1 MGQFVHCQGKST
13 YICSVFKD
21 FFVFMLKRIFNK
33 DHLGVTILS
42 LLIVWFFSVVTMNLT
57 FFDPIKRAYDNFS
70 LSDMYYQIIQESS
83 EEQESPIITIVDL
96 TTLYDRGRI
105 AQVIDDVNA
114 CEPSV
119 VGIDIMFEGLKGDTI
134 GSEMLVEAICQI
146 EQPVIAYKLKNV
158 NLETGEFVSAR
169 HSFFAP
175 IDGLQE
181 GYTNVQHID
190 LGGIIRNMSTWHILN
205 QDTVYS
211 LSYHVAKAFSPDI
224 SKEHFPRRQL
234 IDYTPTKFPVVPYDS
249 IFEYK
254 DKITNRIVLLGAMN
268 DDADMHYSPYGRT
281 AGTNIQAYAVQTMLE
296 HKNILE
302 VGFVWNIL
310 ISILVLVIVDII
322 QCEITHHSDNSR
334 YAIVQFLFSSAI
346 VKNIINFILIAFLV
360 WVNFIV
366 FIQCNVYFN
375 PTIMLTGIAFL
386 VEARLFYASGKA
398 TYEKIKQKKQTIIK
412 Q

>member
-1 MGQFVHCQGKST
+1 M
-13 YICSVFKD
+13 Y
-21 FFVFMLKRIFNK
+21 KRIFNK
-33 DHLGVTILS
+33 DHLFVTILS

-57 FFDPIKRAYDNFS
+57 FFNPIKRAYNNFS
-70 LSDMYYQIIQESS
+70 LSDVYYQILKESG
-83 EEQESPIITIVDL
+83 EELESPIITIVDV

-105 AQVIDDVNA
+105 AQVINDINA
-114 CEPSV
+114 CEPYV

-134 GSEMLVEAICQI
+134 GSEQLVEAICQI
-146 EQPVIAYKLKNV
+146 ERPVLAFKLKDA
-158 NLETGEFVSAR
+158 NLETGEFVNSR

-175 IDGLQE
+175 LDGLNE

-211 LSYHVAKAFSPDI
+211 LSYHVAKTFSPDI
-224 SKEHFPRRQL
+224 SKESYPKRQL
-234 IDYTPTKFPVVPYDS
+234 IDYTPTTFPVVPYDS
-249 IFEYK
+249 IMEYK
-254 DKITNRIVLLGAMN
+254 DKIANRIVLLGAMN

-302 VGFVWNIL
+302 IGLVWNIL
-310 ISILVLVIVDII
+310 LSIIVLVIIDII
-322 QCEITHHSDNSR
+322 QCEITHHANNSR
-334 YAIVQFLFSSAI
+334 YAVVQFLFSSAI

-360 WVNFIV
+360 WINFIV
-366 FIQCNVYFN
+366 FIQYNIYLN

-386 VEARLFYASGKA
+386 VEARLFYSSGKA
-398 TYEKIKQKKQTIIK
+398 TYKKIKQKNR
-412 Q
+412 

>member
-1 MGQFVHCQGKST
+1 
-13 YICSVFKD
+13 
-21 FFVFMLKRIFNK
+21 MLKRIFHK
-33 DHLGVTILS
+33 DHLWVTILS
-42 LLIVWFFSVVTMNLT
+42 LLIVWFFSVVTMNLK
-57 FFDPIKRAYDNFS
+57 FFNPIKRAYNNFS
-70 LSDMYYQIIQESS
+70 LSDMYYQIIQDSS

-105 AQVIDDVNA
+105 AQVIDDINA

-146 EQPVIAYKLKNV
+146 ERPVLAYKLKNV
-158 NLETGEFVSAR
+158 DLETGEFLSAR

-190 LGGIIRNMSTWHILN
+190 LGGVIRNMSIWHLLN

-211 LSYHVAKAFSPDI
+211 LSYHVAKTFSPDI
-224 SKEHFPRRQL
+224 SKESFPKRQL

-281 AGTNIQAYAVQTMLE
+281 AGTNIQAYSVQTMLE

-302 VGFVWNIL
+302 VGLVWNIL
-310 ISILVLVIVDII
+310 ISIIVLLIVDII
-322 QCEITHHSDNSR
+322 QCEITYHAINSR
-334 YAIVQFLFSSAI
+334 YSIVQFLFSSAI
-346 VKNIINFILIAFLV
+346 VKNIINFIIIAFLV

-366 FIQCNVYFN
+366 FILYNTYFN

-398 TYEKIKQKKQTIIK
+398 TYQKIVQKKQKIIK